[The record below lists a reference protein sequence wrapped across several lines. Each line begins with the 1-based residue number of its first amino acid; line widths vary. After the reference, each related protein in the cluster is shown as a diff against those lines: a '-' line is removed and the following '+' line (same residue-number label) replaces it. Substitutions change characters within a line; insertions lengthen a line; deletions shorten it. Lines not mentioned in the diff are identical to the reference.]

1 MIIEHYSDY
10 VNKQIDYNIIN
21 KIALLSCQ
29 NIFNLIT
36 DLITIKINTI
46 LAPETNTVFRPT
58 KNIVITFTEKEQ
70 TMEFNFNSKLIIS
83 TNGILNPEYPCG
95 KIIFNFFVDLKN
107 NNFKFNNFELSYDLD
122 KCDEHVENN
131 NEVTNEVTNEAP
143 NAVGSKMNLKYAMPV
158 ALGIGGIVATPF
170 LLGALG
176 GKKSFKTRRRI
187 RSKKQKKMF

>member
-1 MIIEHYSDY
+1 
-10 VNKQIDYNIIN
+10 
-21 KIALLSCQ
+21 
-29 NIFNLIT
+29 
-36 DLITIKINTI
+36 
-46 LAPETNTVFRPT
+46 
-58 KNIVITFTEKEQ
+58 
-70 TMEFNFNSKLIIS
+70 MEFNFNSKLIIS